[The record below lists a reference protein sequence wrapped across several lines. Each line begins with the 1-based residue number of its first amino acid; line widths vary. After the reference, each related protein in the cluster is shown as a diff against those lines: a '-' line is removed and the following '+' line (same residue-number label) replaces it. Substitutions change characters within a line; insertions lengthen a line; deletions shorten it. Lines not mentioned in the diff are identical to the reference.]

1 VITLRCFM
9 SKIREF
15 FEKTGIERKNQKTF
29 LLFLV
34 AVALATFFL
43 INTQFLSAVTP
54 VMFVVVFG
62 IFFSALW
69 FVAGYSVFRSL
80 LVASV
85 GLSFILFIGQSY
97 CALPEVD
104 RVANDSLMTLVGFGF
119 IYIGVQ
125 FVQSLYKELFG
136 DKQAKEEWRQK
147 GMIPLFKE
155 MNGNKHSWLVLLTYG
170 ALISLFIWQI
180 YSVIKPIIDGLCIYQ

>member
-1 VITLRCFM
+1 MGWFKRFLQ
-9 SKIREF
+9 KL
-15 FEKTGIERKNQKTF
+15 GIEGKNQKTF
-29 LLFLV
+29 LIFLM

-97 CALPEVD
+97 CGLPEVD

-125 FVQSLYKELFG
+125 FVRSLYKELFG

-180 YSVIKPIIDGLCIYQ
+180 YSVINPIINGLCVYQ